1 MARTAV
7 TFLEFVQ
14 VLMCTVRAF
23 RNYRQT
29 GRPAYAGMVLHEVP
43 QVVVFIGVGREA
55 WRVSQVAVE
64 SCNWRPL

>member
-1 MARTAV
+1 
-7 TFLEFVQ
+7 
-14 VLMCTVRAF
+14 MCTVRAF